1 MTQLTF
7 LGSCREIGKSGF
19 LVEAN
24 DESFLVDYG
33 TKFVNPPAFPDP
45 IPTDNLQGVSITHA
59 HLDHSGGLPRILAAS
74 DAISLF
80 CTPATRDLMTLL
92 IRDMYKISGGR
103 VPYTRKDIAR
113 VRRQCQSTAYEETI
127 PLGRKFELTL
137 FNAGHIPGSAMV
149 SLRVNGKRILFTGDF
164 NASESRLHAGVRKNL
179 PKHDIVVTES
189 TYARRTNPKR
199 EDIEEQL
206 IQTIIET
213 LERKGVVLI
222 PAFAVGRSQEI
233 MCILQEYDI
242 PQKYPVYVDGMARSV
257 NDIVVKHPSYIASPQ
272 AFERAVGRVHQI
284 SDNRDREKAIRKPGV
299 IISPAGMLKGGASHL
314 YFKKLHDDPRNCI
327 VLVSFQVPGTPGA
340 ELLAKKKVTLG
351 TRVYEVSAELKY
363 HHLSS
368 HSDSKG
374 LMDLLM
380 RIPGEPEFHVVHGE
394 SESCDKLA
402 EKLEK
407 KGRRANVPETNDK
420 VEF

>member
-7 LGSCREIGKSGF
+7 LGSCREIGRSGF
-19 LVEAN
+19 LVEEQ

-33 TKFVNPPAFPDP
+33 TKFSNPPTFPDP
-45 IPTDNLQGVSITHA
+45 ISTDNLQGVAITHA
-59 HLDHSGGLPRILAAS
+59 HLDHSGGIPRVLAES
-74 DAISLF
+74 DSISLF
-80 CTPATRDLMTLL
+80 CTPATRDLTMLL
-92 IRDMYKISGGR
+92 LRDMYKISGGR
-103 VPYTRKDIAR
+103 VPFTNNDIAR

-127 PLGRKFELTL
+127 PLGRKFEMTF

-149 SLRVNGKRILFTGDF
+149 SLRINGKRVLFTGDF

-179 PKHDIVVTES
+179 PKHDVVVTES
-189 TYARRTNPKR
+189 TYARRINPVR

-206 IQTIIET
+206 VQTVLET
-213 LERKGVVLI
+213 LERKGTVLI

-233 MCILQEYDI
+233 MCILQEYNI
-242 PQKYPVYVDGMARSV
+242 PMKYPIYVDGLARKV
-257 NDIVVKHPSYIASPQ
+257 NDIVARHPSYIASPQ
-272 AFERAVGRVHQI
+272 TFERAVGRVHQI
-284 SDNRDREKAIRKPGV
+284 QDNRDRENASKKPGI
-299 IISPAGMLKGGASHL
+299 IISPAGMLKGGASHI
-314 YFKKLHDDPRNCI
+314 YFKKLYNNPRNTI

-340 ELLAKKKVTLG
+340 ELLAKKKVTINQ
-351 TRVYEVSAELKY
+351 RVYEVEADLRY

-380 RIPGEPEFHVVHGE
+380 RVPGNPEFHIVHGE

-407 KGRRANVPETNDK
+407 KGRKANVPDRNDI
-420 VEF
+420 VEI